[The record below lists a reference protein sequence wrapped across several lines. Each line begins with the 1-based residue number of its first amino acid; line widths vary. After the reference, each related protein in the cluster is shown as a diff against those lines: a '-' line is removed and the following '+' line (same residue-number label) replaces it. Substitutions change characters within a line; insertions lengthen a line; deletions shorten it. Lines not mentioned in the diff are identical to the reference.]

1 MSQVNVNTPGT
12 VPPNDNDNGSSAVAA
27 GINLVT
33 VLILIAVAIVI
44 ILGIIWLF
52 TGSGVFAHGGT
63 APVPAGTITAHASAT
78 VAK

>member
-12 VPPNDNDNGSSAVAA
+12 SGPADNGGSAVAA

-44 ILGIIWLF
+44 VAAIIWLF
-52 TGSGVFAHGGT
+52 TSSGIFASGGSAPIPSGSSVVT
-63 APVPAGTITAHASAT
+63 ATTSV
-78 VAK
+78 KK